1 MCLQKS
7 GYSHRGCVGWVLEEV
22 QWCLRLSKGGG
33 KVDSSGGCGNKS
45 WYRHVAMVEV
55 MDDGYGQCT

>member
-1 MCLQKS
+1 M
-7 GYSHRGCVGWVLEEV
+7 V
-22 QWCLRLSKGGG
+22 SKVVKRWGG